1 METTTAMT
9 KDDLI
14 EGLNQDLAHEYQAVL
29 MYTTYAAMSS
39 GIHRP
44 ILKTFFED
52 EIPEELAHAQFLA
65 DKITALGGT
74 PTTEPAQ
81 ISLSNEN
88 QAMLEHVLTA
98 ETETIERYVERRRA
112 AEDFGDYGLA
122 AELDD
127 IIRDETRHKEE
138 TEKLLRTLES

>member
-1 METTTAMT
+1 MEATTSIT
-9 KDDLI
+9 KQDLI
-14 EGLNQDLAHEYQAVL
+14 DGLNTDLAHEYQAVL

-44 ILKTFFED
+44 ILKSFFED

-65 DKITALGGT
+65 QKVTALGGR
-74 PTTEPAQ
+74 PTTEPTP
-81 ISLSNEN
+81 ISLSEDNH
-88 QAMLEHVLTA
+88 AMLEHVLEA
-98 ETETIERYVERRRA
+98 ETQTIERYVRRRRD
-112 AEDFGDYGLA
+112 AEAFGDYGLA